1 MYVDNEIGKLE
12 KVIVHFPDEGISRIS
27 PKRAESLLFDD
38 IVFYPLMGQEYNN
51 GYKDDIGLIAQEVE
65 EVLPDMVVTQKDGLK
80 KIRYDISLQMRV
92 ITAMQE
98 QQEIINDQEDIM
110 QQQRQ
115 DIDMLISEVARLKEL
130 VGE

>member
-1 MYVDNEIGKLE
+1 M
-12 KVIVHFPDEGISRIS
+12 
-27 PKRAESLLFDD
+27 
-38 IVFYPLMGQEYNN
+38 
-51 GYKDDIGLIAQEVE
+51 IAQEVE